1 MAETAALHSPSTEPR
16 TRVVFNSF
24 IFVIFHVVV
33 FILHWA
39 LPVRH
44 RWPLLLLA
52 SYFFYM
58 YWNVAY
64 AGILVAS
71 TLIDFLLGRTLLASG
86 QEPRRRLGLWLS
98 IISNLGILF
107 FFKYYNFFQ
116 DSLVMLGASVGIT
129 VTPARHAWLLPVGI
143 SFYTFQTLSYSV
155 DVYRRQLA
163 PERHLGRFA
172 LYVSFFPQLVAGP
185 IERAS
190 ALLPQLQAPLAR
202 PSHLALMRGMS
213 QVLLGFFKKVVVAD
227 TLAIQVDSIYNNHEM
242 QSGPAL
248 VLATVLFA
256 FQIYCDFSGYT
267 DIAIGVARMLGYDL
281 MENFR
286 LPYFSKSVTEFW
298 QRWHISLGTWLR
310 DYLYIPLGGN
320 RHGAWNTYRNLMLTM
335 LLGGL
340 WHGASWNFVIWG
352 GLNGGALA
360 LERALRNGWITTITG
375 GWMKKLL
382 GVADTFVFICI
393 TWVFFRSQTLE
404 QAWSILGRMSTFSGA
419 LSIQDRSV
427 LANILIVLPLLL
439 SFEFLLQRRMDVHQR
454 FAQGPLLMQL
464 TVTVIIVLLIAL
476 FGVSAGSQF
485 IYFQF

>member
-1 MAETAALHSPSTEPR
+1 MI
-16 TRVVFNSF
+16 FNSF
-24 IFVIFHVVV
+24 HFVIFYVVV
-33 FILHWA
+33 FILHWM

-44 RWPLLLLA
+44 RWMLLLIG

-64 AGILVAS
+64 AGILVIS
-71 TLIDFLLGRTLLASG
+71 TAIDLVLGRTLLSAEA
-86 QEPRRRLGLWLS
+86 EPRRRLGLWIS
-98 IISNLGILF
+98 VASNLGILF
-107 FFKYYNFFQ
+107 FFKYHNFFQ
-116 DSLVMLGASVGIT
+116 DSLVAAGTLIGVT
-129 VTPARHAWLLPVGI
+129 VTPARHEWLLPVGI

-155 DVYRRQLA
+155 DIYRRQLE

-190 ALLPQLQAPLAR
+190 SLIPQLRSPR
-202 PSHLALMRGMS
+202 PWITQTELMRGVS

-227 TLAIQVDSIYNNHEM
+227 TLAIQVNSIYNNYEL
-242 QSGPAL
+242 QSGPTL
-248 VLATVLFA
+248 MFGTVLFA

-267 DIAIGVARMLGYDL
+267 DIAIGIARMLGYEL
-281 MENFR
+281 KENFK
-286 LPYFSKSVTEFW
+286 LPYFSKRITEFW
-298 QRWHISLGTWLR
+298 QRWHISLSTWLR

-320 RHGAWNTYRNLMLTM
+320 RRGAWNTYRNLMLTM

-360 LERALRNGWITTITG
+360 LERGLRNSRIMAAASGTWLG
-375 GWMKKLL
+375 RSL
-382 GVADTFVFICI
+382 GVMYVFIFICI
-393 TWVFFRSQTLE
+393 TWVFFRSQSFE
-404 QAWSILGRMSTFSGA
+404 QAWTILTRMFSFSGS
-419 LSIQDRSV
+419 LNIQDRSV

-439 SFEFLLQRRMDVHQR
+439 AFEFLLQRRMDVHVR
-454 FAQGPLLMQL
+454 FARAHLFVQVLI
-464 TVTVIIVLLIAL
+464 TVFVLVTIAI
-476 FGVSAGSQF
+476 FGVSEGSQF

>member
-1 MAETAALHSPSTEPR
+1 ML
-16 TRVVFNSF
+16 FNSIAF
-24 IFVIFHVVV
+24 LVFLPVV
-33 FILHWA
+33 FIAYWFLTGRNTA
-39 LPVRH
+39 RQNL
-44 RWPLLLLA
+44 LLLLA
-52 SYFFYM
+52 SYVFYG
-58 YWNVAY
+58 WWDWRF
-64 AGILVAS
+64 L
-71 TLIDFLLGRTLLASG
+71 FLLVFSTGLDYYTGLRIRDAATPRAS
-86 QEPRRRLGLWLS
+86 RIWLW
-98 IISNLGILF
+98 ISVGANLGFLG
-107 FFKYYNFFQ
+107 FFKYYNFFI
-116 DSLVMLGASVGIT
+116 DSMTALLARVGLETNPWTLQII
-129 VTPARHAWLLPVGI
+129 LPVGI
-143 SFYTFQTLSYSV
+143 SFYTFHV

-163 PERHLGRFA
+163 PEKHLGRFA

-190 ALLPQLQAPLAR
+190 ALLPQIQAPMAW
-202 PSHLALMRGMS
+202 PSHLTLMRGMS

-227 TLAIQVDSIYNNHEM
+227 TLAIQVDSIYNNHEL

-248 VLATVLFA
+248 LLGTVLFA

-286 LPYFSKSVTEFW
+286 LPYFSKSITEFW
-298 QRWHISLGTWLR
+298 QRWHISLSTWLR

-360 LERALRNGWITTITG
+360 LERALRTG
-375 GWMKKLL
+375 GGTNRGGGWLERIL
-382 GVADTFVFICI
+382 RVVYVFTFICI
-393 TWVFFRSQTLE
+393 TWVFFRSQSID
-404 QAWSILGRMSTFSGA
+404 QACTILGRMLTFSGE
-419 LSIQDRSV
+419 LNIQDRSV

-439 SFEFLLQRRMDVHQR
+439 AFEFLLQRRMDVHER
-454 FAQGPLLMQL
+454 FAKAPLLMQL
-464 TVTVIIVLLIAL
+464 GISVAIVLLIAL

>member
-1 MAETAALHSPSTEPR
+1 VAETAALHSPSTEPR

-360 LERALRNGWITTITG
+360 LERALRNGWITTIAG
-375 GWMKKLL
+375 GWMKRLL
-382 GVADTFVFICI
+382 GVAYTFVFICI

-439 SFEFLLQRRMDVHQR
+439 AFEFLLQRRMDVHKR

-464 TVTVIIVLLIAL
+464 TVTVTIVLLIAL

>member
-1 MAETAALHSPSTEPR
+1 MI
-16 TRVVFNSF
+16 FNSF
-24 IFVIFHVVV
+24 VFVLFLVVV
-33 FILHWA
+33 FTLHWT

-64 AGILVAS
+64 VGILLAS
-71 TLIDFLLGRTLLASG
+71 TLIDFLLGRTLLSSDN
-86 QEPRRRLGLWLS
+86 EPRRRLGLWFS
-98 IISNLGILF
+98 VISNLGILF
-107 FFKYYNFFQ
+107 FFKYFNFFQ
-116 DSLVMLGASVGIT
+116 DSLVVLGAAVGIT

-155 DVYRRQLA
+155 DLYRRQLA

-190 ALLPQLQAPLAR
+190 ALLPQLQAPMAR

-213 QVLLGFFKKVVVAD
+213 QILLGFFKKVVVAD
-227 TLAIQVDSIYNNHEM
+227 TLAIQVDSIYNNHEL
-242 QSGPAL
+242 QSGPTL
-248 VLATVLFA
+248 VLATALFA

-281 MENFR
+281 MENFK
-286 LPYFSKSVTEFW
+286 LPYFSKSITEFW
-298 QRWHISLGTWLR
+298 QRWHISLSSWLR

-320 RHGAWNTYRNLMLTM
+320 RNGNWNTYRNLMLTM

-352 GLNGGALA
+352 ALNGGALA
-360 LERALRNGWITTITG
+360 MERALRTG
-375 GWMKKLL
+375 GIMTTGGAWLKRLL
-382 GVADTFVFICI
+382 GVMYVFFFICI
-393 TWVFFRSQTLE
+393 TWVFFRSQTIE
-404 QAWSILGRMSTFSGA
+404 QAWTILGRMFTFRGA
-419 LSIQDRSV
+419 LNIQDRSV

-439 SFEFLLQRRMDVHQR
+439 AFEFLLQRRMDVHQR
-454 FAQGPLLMQL
+454 FARSPLIMQL
-464 TVTVIIVLLIAL
+464 SITVAIVLLIAL
-476 FGVSAGSQF
+476 FGVSEGSQF

>member
-1 MAETAALHSPSTEPR
+1 
-16 TRVVFNSF
+16 VIFNSF
-24 IFVIFHVVV
+24 AFVIFLVVV
-33 FILHWA
+33 FILHWT

-44 RWPLLLLA
+44 RWPLLLVA

-64 AGILVAS
+64 AGILVVS
-71 TLIDFLLGRTLLASG
+71 TLIDFLLGRTLLASDY
-86 QEPRRRLGLWLS
+86 EPRRRMGLWLS
-98 IISNLGILF
+98 VTSNLGILF

-116 DSLVMLGASVGIT
+116 DSLVAIGSSVGIP

-163 PERHLGRFA
+163 PEKHLGRFA

-190 ALLPQLQAPLAR
+190 ALLPQIQAPIAW
-202 PSHLALMRGMS
+202 PTHVTLMRGMS
-213 QVLLGFFKKVVVAD
+213 QILLGFFKKVVVAD
-227 TLAIQVDSIYNNHEM
+227 TLAIQVDSIYNNHEL

-248 VLATVLFA
+248 LLGTVLFA

-286 LPYFSKSVTEFW
+286 LPYFSKSITEFW
-298 QRWHISLGTWLR
+298 QRWHISLSTWLR

-360 LERALRNGWITTITG
+360 VERALRTG
-375 GWMKKLL
+375 GKTTSGGGWLKRLL
-382 GVADTFVFICI
+382 GVMYVFTFICI
-393 TWVFFRSQTLE
+393 TWVFFRSQTIE
-404 QAWSILGRMSTFSGA
+404 QACTILGRMLTLSGE
-419 LSIQDRSV
+419 LQIQDRSV

-464 TVTVIIVLLIAL
+464 GVSVAIVLLIAL

>member
-1 MAETAALHSPSTEPR
+1 
-16 TRVVFNSF
+16 VIFNSF
-24 IFVIFHVVV
+24 AFVIFLVVV
-33 FILHWA
+33 FILHWS

-44 RWPLLLLA
+44 RWPLLLVA

-71 TLIDFLLGRTLLASG
+71 TLIDFLLGRTLLASDA
-86 QEPRRRLGLWLS
+86 EPRRRLGLWLS

-116 DSLVMLGASVGIT
+116 DSLVAIGSMVGIT

-143 SFYTFQTLSYSV
+143 SFYTFQTMSYSV

-163 PERHLGRFA
+163 PEKHLGRFA

-190 ALLPQLQAPLAR
+190 ALLPQIQAPMAW
-202 PSHLALMRGMS
+202 PSHLTLMRGMS

-227 TLAIQVDSIYNNHEM
+227 TLAIQVDSIYNNHEL

-248 VLATVLFA
+248 LLGTVLFA

-286 LPYFSKSVTEFW
+286 LPYFSKSITEFW
-298 QRWHISLGTWLR
+298 QRWHISLSTWLR

-360 LERALRNGWITTITG
+360 LERALRTG
-375 GWMKKLL
+375 GGTNRGGGWLERIL
-382 GVADTFVFICI
+382 RVVYVFTFICI
-393 TWVFFRSQTLE
+393 TWVFFRSQSID
-404 QAWSILGRMSTFSGA
+404 QACTILGRMLTFSGE
-419 LSIQDRSV
+419 LNIQDRSV

-439 SFEFLLQRRMDVHQR
+439 AFEFLLQRRMDVHER
-454 FAQGPLLMQL
+454 FAKAPLLMQL
-464 TVTVIIVLLIAL
+464 GISVAIVLLIAL

>member
-1 MAETAALHSPSTEPR
+1 MI
-16 TRVVFNSF
+16 FNSF
-24 IFVIFHVVV
+24 V
-33 FILHWA
+33 FILFYLVVFTLHWM

-44 RWPLLLLA
+44 RWPLLLVA

-64 AGILVAS
+64 AGILVIS
-71 TLIDFLLGRTLLASG
+71 TLIDYTLGRTLLSSDA
-86 QEPRRRLGLWLS
+86 EPRRRLGLWIS
-98 IISNLGILF
+98 VVSNLGILF
-107 FFKYYNFFQ
+107 FFKYHNFFQ
-116 DSLVMLGASVGIT
+116 DTLVALGAMVDIT
-129 VTPARHAWLLPVGI
+129 VTPAKHTWLLPVGI

-155 DVYRRQLA
+155 DVYRRQLQ

-190 ALLPQLQAPLAR
+190 ALLPQLKSPRQAISR
-202 PSHLALMRGMS
+202 TDLMRGIS
-213 QVLLGFFKKVVVAD
+213 QMLLGFFKKVVVAD
-227 TLAIQVDSIYNNHEM
+227 TLSIQVDSIYNNYEL

-248 VLATVLFA
+248 MLGTVLFA

-286 LPYFSKSVTEFW
+286 LPYFSKRITEFW
-298 QRWHISLGTWLR
+298 QRWHISLSTWLR

-320 RHGAWNTYRNLMLTM
+320 RQGDAKTYRNLMLTM

-360 LERALRNGWITTITG
+360 LERAFRHTSMFPALRGTWLAR
-375 GWMKKLL
+375 ML
-382 GVADTFVFICI
+382 GVIHVFIFICI
-393 TWVFFRSQTLE
+393 TWVFFRSQSFE
-404 QAWSILGRMSTFSGA
+404 QAWTILSRMFTFSGQ
-419 LSIQDRSV
+419 LDIQDRSV
-427 LANILIVLPLLL
+427 LANILLVLPLLL
-439 SFEFLLQRRMDVHQR
+439 AFEFILQRRMDVHAR
-454 FAQGPLLMQL
+454 FSRLHLFAQVGITAVVLM
-464 TVTVIIVLLIAL
+464 IIAL
-476 FGVSAGSQF
+476 FGVSEGSQF